1 MRVIYIQK
9 TPLLLTV
16 IYPREHKTTVF
27 ASRPESYLAATAIG
41 YFTRPIPNPLPLTSP
56 RSALCLQIPMFTTV
70 AFPLGCTSN
79 EYHSDTRGCEVGSN
93 AITSVP
99 EHHMGMAEPLNVAGA
114 PPGEL
119 SPVARFLDSYEG
131 ASLEVWRH
139 ELAGPMG
146 TMSVFQHTHRRGG
159 RITRH
164 AQTPQ
169 RSKIL
174 SSNTLV
180 TFSSFVI
187 LRPENGSIVRVGSC
201 KFGGFRVDR
210 CGGVGTRSRVDLS
223 MGCEMAD
230 APSDCS

>member
-1 MRVIYIQK
+1 
-9 TPLLLTV
+9 
-16 IYPREHKTTVF
+16 
-27 ASRPESYLAATAIG
+27 
-41 YFTRPIPNPLPLTSP
+41 
-56 RSALCLQIPMFTTV
+56 
-70 AFPLGCTSN
+70 
-79 EYHSDTRGCEVGSN
+79 
-93 AITSVP
+93 
-99 EHHMGMAEPLNVAGA
+99 MGMAEPLNAAGA

-119 SPVARFLDSYEG
+119 SPVARFLDSYGG

-139 ELAGPMG
+139 ELAGPMV

-180 TFSSFVI
+180 NFSSFVI

-210 CGGVGTRSRVDLS
+210 KSVIATGSKLGAFFLG
-223 MGCEMAD
+223 
-230 APSDCS
+230 